1 MYLTTIQKFTEDIDL
16 LTDRKNVIC
25 ISDEAHR
32 SQINLD
38 QKIKI
43 TEDGV
48 QRTYGFVK
56 YLHDSI
62 PNATYVGFTGTP
74 VDGTLE
80 VFGGVVDTYTMTEAV
95 KDGITVN
102 LVYDGRAA
110 RVTLDQDKIQEI
122 EDYYN
127 KCEAE
132 GSNEHQIEESKKAVA
147 NLEVIIGDP
156 DRLEAVAKDL

>member
-1 MYLTTIQKFTEDIDL
+1 MAQNEKV
-16 LTDRKNVIC
+16 R
-25 ISDEAHR
+25 
-32 SQINLD
+32 
-38 QKIKI
+38 I

-48 QRTYGFVK
+48 QRTYGFAK
-56 YLHDSI
+56 YLHDSL

-80 VFGGVVDTYTMTEAV
+80 VFGGVVDAYTMTEAV

-110 RVTLDQDKIQEI
+110 RVTLDQNKVQEI

-132 GSNEHQIEESKKAVA
+132 GSNEYQIEESKKAVA
-147 NLEVIIGDP
+147 NLDDEDAVVLVADRDGKESAFLVFAP
-156 DRLEAVAKDL
+156 DEKLKRAILKAIPLFVSNKFN